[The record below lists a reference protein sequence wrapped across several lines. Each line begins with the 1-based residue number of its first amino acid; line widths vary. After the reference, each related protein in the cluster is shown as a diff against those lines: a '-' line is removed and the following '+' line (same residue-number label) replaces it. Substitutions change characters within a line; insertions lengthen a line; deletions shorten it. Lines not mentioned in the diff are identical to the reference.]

1 MKILHLLTTNHPSMW
16 GGAWVAK
23 LVPPLYAGPA
33 VYPLRGLALALPDE
47 SLVAEI
53 PIPGICSP
61 ASGLNGLNG
70 AQKTRGT
77 NKMNKN
83 LI

>member
-16 GGAWVAK
+16 GGAWVAE
-23 LVPPLYAGPA
+23 LYAGPA
-33 VYPLRGLALALPDE
+33 VNPLRGLVLALPDE
-47 SLVAEI
+47 SLAAEI

-70 AQKTRGT
+70 AHKIKGRK
-77 NKMNKN
+77 KMKSN